1 MKKLNHSLLQA
12 AIVVAIALA
21 FIMPGSAATLNR
33 QPATYTHIQST
44 SAPKKASSPV
54 LEESFEDTWVADSD
68 GDLAPPGW
76 EVHKTNQQSS
86 PYPGYFNQIGEVV
99 FSDGT
104 VTPPEGS
111 YQAFVYWQ
119 YDHQDEWLVSPVVT
133 IGSGAD
139 LSFMFYGHYG
149 SVNLDHYYV
158 KLSPSGGSA
167 PEDFTVTLWDATELP
182 EQDNHYNTP
191 VDIPI
196 TGYSGDVRIAWNYV
210 DGDGLGLWYATFID
224 QVVLEGGSSDGIP
237 PVTTI
242 DLNGTLVDDIYTSNV
257 KVTLTATDDSSGV
270 NFTMYKVDGGA
281 YAKYTAPFIVSAD
294 GEHTVAYYS
303 VDFAGN
309 TETEKTATFTIQHPI
324 SITIKGGLGIT
335 ATIKN
340 SAAEA
345 TDVSGT
351 IEVTGF
357 AFPKSKPF
365 SATIEAGA
373 DYKAK
378 SMVFGF
384 GKIGINV
391 TVGDIT
397 KTASGTLVLF
407 FVLGVA

>member
-1 MKKLNHSLLQA
+1 
-12 AIVVAIALA
+12 
-21 FIMPGSAATLNR
+21 
-33 QPATYTHIQST
+33 
-44 SAPKKASSPV
+44 
-54 LEESFEDTWVADSD
+54 
-68 GDLAPPGW
+68 
-76 EVHKTNQQSS
+76 
-86 PYPGYFNQIGEVV
+86 
-99 FSDGT
+99 
-104 VTPPEGS
+104 
-111 YQAFVYWQ
+111 
-119 YDHQDEWLVSPVVT
+119 
-133 IGSGAD
+133 
-139 LSFMFYGHYG
+139 
-149 SVNLDHYYV
+149 
-158 KLSPSGGSA
+158 
-167 PEDFTVTLWDATELP
+167 
-182 EQDNHYNTP
+182 
-191 VDIPI
+191 
-196 TGYSGDVRIAWNYV
+196 
-210 DGDGLGLWYATFID
+210 
-224 QVVLEGGSSDGIP
+224 
-237 PVTTI
+237 
-242 DLNGTLVDDIYTSNV
+242 LNGTLVDDIYTSNV